1 MHELY
6 INQIDLK
13 CAQQGENPHCDT
25 EEKPCI
31 NVVADNK
38 AVIEV
43 LVLDRIQWLL
53 LMMMT

>member
-43 LVLDRIQWLL
+43 LVLDQWL